1 MKVSATEF
9 QNGFGRYLV
18 QAMEEEE
25 VIITKKGRAVAKLS
39 AYEEVQPEGVRE
51 GAPLYAQ
58 EKRITYEEYLAIVE
72 DTDERYELIDGELYY
87 LASPLYGHQVAQI
100 ELATYFSNW
109 FKGKPCRPLVAPFD
123 VKLFNEAEKFE
134 DDPNVV
140 QPDILVMCDI
150 DKVVNG
156 KYEGTPTLVV
166 EILSKSTRSKDML
179 KKMNLYMRSQV
190 KEYLV
195 VDPEKEVVHV
205 HAFENREISDTSTY
219 QGDMI
224 VKSVVFEGLEIPI
237 KDIFTA

>member
-9 QNGFGRYLV
+9 QNGFGRFLA
-18 QAMEEEE
+18 QAMLEEE
-25 VIITKKGRAVAKLS
+25 VIITKKGQAVAKLIS
-39 AYEEVQPEGVRE
+39 YEEALPNIVRE

-58 EKRITYEEYLAIVE
+58 DKRITYEEYLSIVE
-72 DTDERYELIDGELYY
+72 NTDERYELIDGELYY
-87 LASPLYGHQVAQI
+87 LASPLYSHQVAQV
-100 ELATYFSNW
+100 ELILFFGNW
-109 FKGKPCRPLVAPFD
+109 FKGKNCRPLVAPFD

-140 QPDILVMCDI
+140 QPDILVICDT
-150 DKVVNG
+150 DKIVKG

-190 KEYLV
+190 KEYWII
-195 VDPEKEVVHV
+195 DPEKEVVHV
-205 HAFENREISDTSTY
+205 HVFENREISDTTSY

-237 KDIFTA
+237 KEIFTA